1 MISKIRAKSL
11 ALTPLIAVCLQLP
24 VSAQG
29 ETPQL
34 DLFCTS
40 NRDGTGACFDESK
53 SQSVPYDCV
62 VVPGSVVPCKSP
74 EGLLYQCQWVGM
86 QQAQLACELKSTEE
100 QPLSQP
106 GDALAPP
113 PELNFPQSQPL
124 VDAQDDFSTFP
135 ATSNSEAEDAVD
147 SSEFAN
153 TFVPDGASSAVPSG
167 AADVG
172 SESGVEASDDPG
184 EIENA
189 KDPFLQNLLDLQ

>member
-1 MISKIRAKSL
+1 MISRIRGTSL
-11 ALTPLIAVCLQLP
+11 ALAPLIAVCLQLP
-24 VSAQG
+24 VFAQG
-29 ETPQL
+29 EKQRL
-34 DLFCTS
+34 DLFCTN

-62 VVPGSVVPCKSP
+62 AVPGSVVPCKSP

-106 GDALAPP
+106 GDVLAPP

-135 ATSNSEAEDAVD
+135 ATSNTEAEGAVH

-153 TFVPDGASSAVPSG
+153 TFVPDGAPSAAPSG
-167 AADVG
+167 TADVE
-172 SESGVEASDDPG
+172 SESGAEASDNPG
-184 EIENA
+184 EVDNVN
-189 KDPFLQNLLDLQ
+189 DPFLQNFLDLQ